1 MALPTAARISGLT
14 NQPTFGGVPGT
25 LSPLNHGPRFFEKFD
40 RLPPELRLM
49 IWEEALAFA
58 YRVLKYER
66 KSDDST
72 TSDIDLFSRIQSNIA
87 TVCAESRKTF
97 KKHQGRINPTSLN
110 DNLGIL
116 AVSPKLDIIHFGVNF
131 ELEDLKS
138 FAGSISKAEAKEVR
152 HLILEYQVED
162 AFNGE
167 GGVRRTGVP
176 RFYKICE
183 LLPELTRIIFV
194 SHKKDRASN
203 TLVGGLVFTTHDST
217 GTSDM
222 DGITFKAYAEHHFP
236 IALERQ
242 LETRRMGNARPEIS
256 FLEPVEISTLK
267 DPDLE
272 CC

>member
-1 MALPTAARISGLT
+1 MALPTVARISGLT

-25 LSPLNHGPRFFEKFD
+25 LSPLNHSPRFFEKFD

-58 YRVLKYER
+58 YRILKYER
-66 KSDDST
+66 KSDDPT

-87 TVCAESRKTF
+87 TVCAESRQTF

-203 TLVGGLVFTTHDST
+203 ILVGGLVFTSHDST

-242 LETRRMGNARPEIS
+242 LETRRMANARPEIS

-267 DPDLE
+267 DPDPD
-272 CC
+272 